1 MQVFGFP
8 LSPFVRKV
16 HLVAAEKSVEV
27 ETVLGNPRD
36 PSPEFLA
43 ASPFRKIPAL
53 KDGDFTLSD
62 STAIV
67 TYIDAKHPSPAIFP
81 AEPQA
86 RGRAIWFEEFADT
99 ILTAAGGKVV
109 FNRFVGPVVMGMP
122 GDDAAAEQGV
132 ADLAPI
138 LAYLESQAPE
148 SGWLTGAD
156 FGIADISVASV
167 CKTLG
172 YVDMLPD
179 PATHPRTAAWYARVC
194 ERPAWQAVAEREAA
208 VMARLRPPA

>member
-16 HLVAAEKSVEV
+16 HLVATEKSVEV

-43 ASPFRKIPAL
+43 VSPFRKIPAIR
-53 KDGDFTLSD
+53 DGDFALCD
-62 STAIV
+62 STAIA
-67 TYIDAKHPSPAIFP
+67 TYIDAKHPNPPIFP

-99 ILTAAGGKVV
+99 VMVAAGGKVV
-109 FNRFVGPVVMGMP
+109 FNRFVGPVVMGLP
-122 GDDAAAEQGV
+122 GDETAAAQGV
-132 ADLAPI
+132 AELAPI
-138 LAYLESQAPE
+138 MAYLESQAPA
-148 SGWLTGAD
+148 SGWLAGPE
-156 FGIADISVASV
+156 FSIADISVASV
-167 CKTLG
+167 CRTLG
-172 YVDMLPD
+172 YVGMLPD

-194 ERPAWQAVAEREAA
+194 ERPAWQAVASREAA